1 MTLDKLADLRVKEL
15 ELLQSVIARLAT
27 YGATLKNYCIT
38 LTTAVAGFALTL
50 HVPAATLLALLPIS
64 ICALLDAQYL
74 RNERRFRQLFHV
86 VRAQDWA
93 ERPAFN
99 IGLDAAPREPYGAA
113 LASWSIAG
121 FYGPLAAAVLV
132 VCILTGCTY
141 GRLF

>member
-1 MTLDKLADLRVKEL
+1 MSPHKVADLRVKEL
-15 ELLQSVIARLAT
+15 ELLQGVIARLAT

-74 RNERRFRQLFHV
+74 RNERRFRRLFHV
-86 VRAQDWA
+86 VRAEDWTV
-93 ERPAFN
+93 PPVFN
-99 IGLDAAPREPYGAA
+99 IGLDAAPQEAYRAA
-113 LASWSIAG
+113 FASWSIAG

-132 VCILTGCTY
+132 VCILTGYTY
-141 GRLF
+141 GRLL